1 MPRTLARLA
10 GLTVTGRF
18 DERFAPAGEVSELIS
33 QAEQALANGD
43 RARADALLMRVKA
56 VDPEH
61 PRILN
66 EDGA

>member
-1 MPRTLARLA
+1 MSVSR
-10 GLTVTGRF
+10 
-18 DERFAPAGEVSELIS
+18 PAGEVSELIS

-61 PRILN
+61 PAILN
-66 EDGA
+66 